1 MKYTNNHNVPIEVI
15 RAVQNDPY
23 TKGEGVTLSVT
34 QLIKSPRIVA
44 LQERHDDEITVD
56 YRDEVFKLLG
66 KAVHL
71 ALEDAN
77 AKDENLIPERRL
89 YAEIN
94 GWRISGQ
101 TDTMSLAEKMLTDY
115 KCTSVYAVTSDK
127 PEWEQQLNLYTWLWR
142 KHGYEVEKLRIM
154 AILRDWRRSEAD
166 KKFDYPQSPV
176 VCLDIPLWG
185 FIRQTNF
192 IEHRVRLHQEA
203 MDEKAELPE
212 CTDEDRWLR
221 GKKNIRC
228 EGNWCQVAQ
237 FCSQWQSIKEEKA

>member
-1 MKYTNNHNVPIEVI
+1 MQYTNKHDVPIEVI

-34 QLIKSPRIVA
+34 QLIKPPRIVA
-44 LQERHDDEITVD
+44 LAEQHDADISVD

-71 ALEDAN
+71 ALENAN
-77 AKDENLIPERRL
+77 VGDENLIPERRL
-89 YAEIN
+89 YAEID

-101 TDTMSLAEKMLTDY
+101 TDTMSLKEKMLTDY
-115 KCTSVYAVTSDK
+115 KCTSVYAVGSDK

-142 KHGYEVEKLRIM
+142 KHGYEVERLRIM

-176 VCLDIPLWG
+176 VCLEIPLWG
-185 FIRQTNF
+185 FIKQTDF
-192 IEHRVRLHQEA
+192 VQQRVAMHQAA
-203 MDEKAELPE
+203 MKGELPE

-221 GKKNIRC
+221 RGKNIRC
-228 EGNWCQVAQ
+228 EGNWCQVAP
-237 FCSQWQSIKEEKA
+237 FCSQWQAMKEEKA

>member
-1 MKYTNNHNVPIEVI
+1 MQYTNKHDVPIEVI

-44 LQERHDDEITVD
+44 LAEQHDADISVD

-71 ALEDAN
+71 ALENAN
-77 AKDENLIPERRL
+77 VGDENLIPERRL
-89 YAEIN
+89 YAEID

-101 TDTMSLAEKMLTDY
+101 TDTMSLKEKMLTDY
-115 KCTSVYAVTSDK
+115 KCTSVYAVGSDK

-142 KHGYEVEKLRIM
+142 KHGYKVERLRIM

-176 VCLDIPLWG
+176 VCLEIPLWG
-185 FIRQTNF
+185 FIKQTDF
-192 IEHRVRLHQEA
+192 VQQRVAMHQAA
-203 MDEKAELPE
+203 MKGELPE

-221 GKKNIRC
+221 RGKNIRC
-228 EGNWCQVAQ
+228 EGNWCQVAP
-237 FCSQWQSIKEEKA
+237 FCSQWQAMKEEKA

>member
-44 LQERHDDEITVD
+44 LQAKHDDEITVD

-66 KAVHL
+66 KGVHTV
-71 ALEDAN
+71 LEKSNEGD
-77 AKDENLIPERRL
+77 DNLIPERRL

-94 GWRISGQ
+94 GWKISGQ
-101 TDTMSLAEKMLTDY
+101 TDSMSLREKMLTDY
-115 KCTSVYAVTSDK
+115 KCTSVYAISADK
-127 PEWEQQLNLYTWLWR
+127 PEWEEQLNLYTWLWR
-142 KHGYEVEKLRIM
+142 KHGYEVERLRIM

-176 VCLDIPLWG
+176 VSIDIPIWG
-185 FIRQTNF
+185 FVKQSEF
-192 IEHRVRLHQEA
+192 IESRVRLHQEA
-203 MDEKAELPE
+203 MKGDLPE
-212 CTDEDRWLR
+212 CSDDDRWVR
-221 GKKNIRC
+221 NGKNIRC
-228 EGNWCQVAQ
+228 EGNWCQVSQ
-237 FCSQWQSIKEEKA
+237 FCSQWQEIKEKRR

>member
-1 MKYTNNHNVPIEVI
+1 M
-15 RAVQNDPY
+15 A
-23 TKGEGVTLSVT
+23 LSE
-34 QLIKSPRIVA
+34 K
-44 LQERHDDEITVD
+44 HDADITVD

-71 ALEDAN
+71 ALENAN
-77 AKDENLIPERRL
+77 ANDENLIPERRL
-89 YAEIN
+89 YAEID

-101 TDTMSLAEKMLTDY
+101 TDTMSLKEKMLTDY

-142 KHGYEVEKLRIM
+142 KHGYEVERLRIM

-176 VCLDIPLWG
+176 VCLEIPLWG
-185 FIRQTNF
+185 FIKQTDF
-192 IEHRVRLHQEA
+192 VQQRVAMHQAA
-203 MDEKAELPE
+203 MKGELPE

-221 GKKNIRC
+221 KGKNIRC
-228 EGNWCQVAQ
+228 EGNWCQVAP
-237 FCSQWQSIKEEKA
+237 FCSQWQAMKEMKA

>member
-1 MKYTNNHNVPIEVI
+1 MQYTNKHDVPIEVI

-44 LQERHDDEITVD
+44 LAEQHDADISVD

-71 ALEDAN
+71 ALENAN
-77 AKDENLIPERRL
+77 ADDENLIPERRL
-89 YAEIN
+89 YAEID

-101 TDTMSLAEKMLTDY
+101 TDTMSLKEKMLTDY
-115 KCTSVYAVTSDK
+115 KCTSVYAVGSDK

-142 KHGYEVEKLRIM
+142 KHGYEVERLRIM
-154 AILRDWRRSEAD
+154 AILRDWRRSDAD

-176 VCLDIPLWG
+176 VCLEIPIWG
-185 FIRQTNF
+185 FIKQTDF
-192 IEHRVRLHQEA
+192 VQQRVAMHQAA
-203 MDEKAELPE
+203 MKGELPE

-221 GKKNIRC
+221 RGKNIRC
-228 EGNWCQVAQ
+228 EGNWCQVAP
-237 FCSQWQSIKEEKA
+237 FCSQWQAMKEEKA

>member
-1 MKYTNNHNVPIEVI
+1 MQYTNKHDVPIEVI

-44 LQERHDDEITVD
+44 LAEQHDADISVD

-71 ALEDAN
+71 ALENAN
-77 AKDENLIPERRL
+77 AGDENLIPERRL
-89 YAEIN
+89 YAEID

-101 TDTMSLAEKMLTDY
+101 TDTMSLKEKMLTDY
-115 KCTSVYAVTSDK
+115 KCTSVYAVGSDK

-142 KHGYEVEKLRIM
+142 KHGYEVERLRIM

-176 VCLDIPLWG
+176 VCLEIPLWG
-185 FIRQTNF
+185 FIKQTDF
-192 IEHRVRLHQEA
+192 VQQRVAAHQAA
-203 MDEKAELPE
+203 MKGELPE

-221 GKKNIRC
+221 RGKNIRC
-228 EGNWCQVAQ
+228 EGNWCQVAP
-237 FCSQWQSIKEEKA
+237 FCSQWQAMKEEKA

>member
-1 MKYTNNHNVPIEVI
+1 MQYTNKHDVPIEVI

-44 LQERHDDEITVD
+44 LAEQHDADISVD

-71 ALEDAN
+71 ALENAN
-77 AKDENLIPERRL
+77 VGDENLIPERRL
-89 YAEIN
+89 YAEID

-101 TDTMSLAEKMLTDY
+101 TDTMSLKEKMLTDY
-115 KCTSVYAVTSDK
+115 KCTSVYAVGSDK
-127 PEWEQQLNLYTWLWR
+127 PEWEQQLNLYTCLWR
-142 KHGYEVEKLRIM
+142 KHGYEVERLRIM

-176 VCLDIPLWG
+176 VCLEIPLWG
-185 FIRQTNF
+185 FIKQTDF
-192 IEHRVRLHQEA
+192 VQQRVAMHQAA
-203 MDEKAELPE
+203 MKGELPE

-221 GKKNIRC
+221 RGKNIRC
-228 EGNWCQVAQ
+228 EGNWCQVAP
-237 FCSQWQSIKEEKA
+237 FCSQWQAMKEEKA